1 MNIFNPT
8 RGTFEDADKLNAS
21 WDALRKAPGNG
32 YPPELLKA
40 INQAT
45 GLVWYDLEPYA
56 KLLFP
61 VITPLRNR
69 IPRVGA
75 EGGTATHWISVT
87 GININ
92 KVSIALGE
100 GQRGGSV
107 TTQVVNN
114 TAQYKSW
121 GLDDSVTW
129 QADFAAKNLDD
140 AKQLAVD
147 NLLRAVMIG
156 EEAMIIGGNAD
167 VQLGTTPT
175 PTVAGAGT
183 GGTLQSQTLSVVC
196 VALAFDAYN
205 SVGGNNAAPGN
216 NIIVPAV
223 VTRSNTDGSSLIFGG
238 GSAQKSANATVVLTS
253 SGGNPPYTASASAS
267 VVAVKGAVGYAW
279 FWGPAGS
286 ELLGAVTSINSVAIT
301 ALATA
306 GNQQASSMPASD
318 NSTNIYLCDGL
329 ISQVT
334 TPGSNSYYAAMPT
347 GVAGTGTPLTSDSA
361 GGVVEINTALKS
373 FWDNFRLAPDM
384 MLVNSQELQ
393 NITNKVIAGGGAPL
407 FRFVSD
413 SKDGDGG
420 LSNHQVVAG
429 AVVGSYLNRFT
440 MSGGQLMQ
448 VLLHPNVPPGTII
461 FYSSKLPYPLSNVR
475 NLLQFKMRRDYYQ
488 IEWPVVKPSYDFS
501 VFADGVLQN
510 YFPPGFGIITNIAN
524 G

>member
-1 MNIFNPT
+1 MTIFNPT
-8 RGTFEDADKLNAS
+8 RQTFEDPAALLSA
-21 WDALRKAPGNG
+21 WDGLRKAPGNG
-32 YPPELLKA
+32 FPPELLKA

-75 EGGTATHWISVT
+75 DGGTATHWISVT

-175 PTVAGAGT
+175 PTLAGAGT
-183 GGTLQSQTLSVVC
+183 GGSLASQTLSVIC

-205 SVGGNNAAPGN
+205 VVGGNNTLPGN
-216 NIIVPAV
+216 TIAVPGQISR
-223 VTRSNTDGSSLIFGG
+223 TNTDGTNLTYGG
-238 GSAQKSANATVVLTS
+238 GSAQKSASATVVLTS
-253 SGGNPPYTASASAS
+253 SGGNPPFTASATAS
-267 VVAVKGAVGYAW
+267 VTAVKGAVGYAW
-279 FWGPAGS
+279 FWGPAGT

-306 GNQQASSMPASD
+306 GNQLASTLPASD
-318 NSTNIYLCDGL
+318 NSTNIFLCDGL

-334 TPGSNSYYAAMPT
+334 TPGSNSYYSAQAT
-347 GVAGTGTPLTSDSA
+347 GVAGTGTPLTTDSA
-361 GGVVEINTALKS
+361 GGIVEIDTALKS

-384 MLVNSQELQ
+384 MLVNSQELK

-407 FRFVSD
+407 FRFVAD
-413 SKDGDGG
+413 AKDNGG
-420 LSNHQVVAG
+420 VGAHQVMAG
-429 AVVGSYLNRFT
+429 AVVGTYLNKYT
-440 MSGGQLMQ
+440 MSGGQLVQ

-488 IEWPVVKPSYDFS
+488 IEWPIVKPSYDFS

-510 YFPPGFGIITNIAN
+510 YFPPGFGMITNIAN

>member
-1 MNIFNPT
+1 MLINPT
-8 RGTFEDADKLNAS
+8 RQTFQELDPSAQALISQWGD
-21 WDALRKAPGNG
+21 LRKSPGNG

-75 EGGTATHWISVT
+75 DGGTATHWISVT

-114 TAQYKSW
+114 TAAYASW

-156 EEAMIIGGNAD
+156 EEGMIIGGNNS

-175 PTVAGAGT
+175 PSLSASAS
-183 GGTLQSQTLSVVC
+183 GGTLGSLTLSVIC

-205 SVGGNNAAPGN
+205 SVGGNNAAPSAS
-216 NIIVPAV
+216 IIVPAV
-223 VTRSNTDGSSLIFGG
+223 VTRTNTDGSSLTYGG
-238 GSAQKSANATVVLTS
+238 GSAQKSAAATVAVTGPTGS
-253 SGGNPPYTASASAS
+253 VGAS
-267 VVAVKGAVGYAW
+267 VTAVRGAVGYAW
-279 FWGPAGS
+279 YWGLAGA
-286 ELLGAVTSINSVAIT
+286 EVLGAITSINSVSIT
-301 ALATA
+301 ATATGTQTA
-306 GNQQASSMPASD
+306 ASLPASD
-318 NSTNIYLCDGL
+318 NSTNAYLCNGL
-329 ISQVT
+329 ISQINT
-334 TPGSNSYYAAMPT
+334 TGSGSYYSAQAT
-347 GVAGTGTPLTSDSA
+347 GTPGTGTPLTADGA
-361 GGVVEINTALKS
+361 GGVTEINTALKA
-373 FWDNFRLAPDM
+373 FWDNYRLAPDM

-413 SKDGDGG
+413 SKDSDGA
-420 LSNHQVVAG
+420 LSNHQLVAG

-440 MSGGQLMQ
+440 MSGGQLVS

-488 IEWPVVKPSYDFS
+488 IEWPIVKPSYDFS

-510 YFPPGFGIITNIAN
+510 YFPPGFGMITNIAN

>member
-1 MNIFNPT
+1 MLINPT
-8 RGTFEDADKLNAS
+8 RQTFQELDPSSQSLISQWGD
-21 WDALRKAPGNG
+21 LRKAPGNG

-75 EGGTATHWISVT
+75 DGGTATHWISVT

-107 TTQVVNN
+107 TTQVTNN
-114 TAQYKSW
+114 TAAYLSW

-156 EEAMIIGGNAD
+156 EEGMIVGGNNS

-175 PTVAGAGT
+175 PSLSAGT
-183 GGTLQSQTLSVVC
+183 SGSLTTQTLSVIC
-196 VALAFDAYN
+196 VALAFDAFN
-205 SVGGNNAAPGN
+205 VVGGNNAAPGN
-216 NIIVPAV
+216 AIIVPAV
-223 VTRSNTDGSSLIFGG
+223 TTRTNTDGTNLVFGG
-238 GSAQKSANATVVLTS
+238 GSAQKSANATVSVTGS
-253 SGGNPPYTASASAS
+253 TGSAGAT
-267 VVAVKGAVGYAW
+267 VTAVKGAVGYAW
-279 FWGPAGS
+279 YWGAAGS
-286 ELLGAVTSINSVAIT
+286 EILGAITSINSVSIT

-306 GNQQASSMPASD
+306 GNQPASSLPASD
-318 NSTNIYLCDGL
+318 NSTNAFLCNGL
-329 ISQVT
+329 ISQICT
-334 TPGSNSYYAAMPT
+334 TGSGSYYSAQAT
-347 GVAGTGTPLTSDSA
+347 GTAGTGTPLTADGA
-361 GGVVEINTALKS
+361 GGVVEINTALKA
-373 FWDNFRLAPDM
+373 FWDSYRLAPDM

-407 FRFVSD
+407 FRFVAD
-413 SKDGDGG
+413 SKDSDGA
-420 LSNHQVVAG
+420 LSNHQLVAG

-440 MSGGQLMQ
+440 MSGGQLVS

-461 FYSSKLPYPLSNVR
+461 FFSSKLPYPLSNVR

-488 IEWPVVKPSYDFS
+488 IEWPIVKPSYDFS

-510 YFPPGFGIITNIAN
+510 YFPPGFGMITNIAN